1 MLAVEC
7 FCFVVVVV
15 VIVVNK
21 LTWKMFFFTI
31 TELFLACLLA
41 NILSSIRGQTSK
53 ISICATRSFAEHECV
68 WLSFVR
74 R

>member
-1 MLAVEC
+1 MLAVGC

-15 VIVVNK
+15 VVVNK
-21 LTWKMFFFTI
+21 LTWKC
-31 TELFLACLLA
+31 EFLQQLSYFSRAYWL
-41 NILSSIRGQTSK
+41 NFLSSIRGQTSK
-53 ISICATRSFAEHECV
+53 ISICATRSFAEHECF